1 MGAARSSL
9 LRSEAMPARH
19 VAFLLSIISALLL
32 VQAEDAA
39 ASHATL
45 LANNQHAPYG
55 RDKHLASQLHDML
68 DSIDD
73 MLTTAKGVA
82 KGTKDP
88 KVKSFAENK
97 LMELEDQRANV
108 KAEEEELA
116 AVVKLKAKI
125 AAKDCRAQ
133 KKDKAA
139 TQRLDKESH
148 KVEHEVEQKMK
159 QADVHAHPVAEL
171 DEESSMG
178 APKPAP
184 KPAAK
189 ALKAAPKPKP
199 AKKIAAKPKPAKK
212 TAAKP
217 KPASSVHHLTKNQ
230 KNSKIAKKA
239 KKAAHKMKKALKAHE
254 RQAKAQLPK
263 TRKSAKAYKA
273 AHSAENGAWGYAS
286 LGVKAA
292 RALHEEAVNME
303 VMQKA
308 KLKKK
313 EKKMKAEK
321 RMTKIKVKALVRA
334 AKAGMPNG
342 IKAAEKRVKHLQ
354 QKRMALHR
362 KLVKAKKGYAA
373 AEKKTFSGKHHHHLP
388 EEKQHKAAIKHV
400 MINAKANLASVNKHK
415 ITKKNKGTRWKKNMK
430 VAKMLSA
437 KHKTDVK
444 QEMWLLQWIRNF
456 Y

>member
-125 AAKDCRAQ
+125 AAKDSRAQ

-139 TQRLDKESH
+139 TQRLDEESH

-189 ALKAAPKPKP
+189 APKAAPKPKP
-199 AKKIAAKPKPAKK
+199 A
-212 TAAKP
+212 
-217 KPASSVHHLTKNQ
+217 SSVHPLTKNQ

-239 KKAAHKMKKALKAHE
+239 KKAAH
-254 RQAKAQLPK
+254 
-263 TRKSAKAYKA
+263 
-273 AHSAENGAWGYAS
+273 
-286 LGVKAA
+286 
-292 RALHEEAVNME
+292 
-303 VMQKA
+303 
-308 KLKKK
+308 
-313 EKKMKAEK
+313 
-321 RMTKIKVKALVRA
+321 
-334 AKAGMPNG
+334 
-342 IKAAEKRVKHLQ
+342 
-354 QKRMALHR
+354 
-362 KLVKAKKGYAA
+362 
-373 AEKKTFSGKHHHHLP
+373 
-388 EEKQHKAAIKHV
+388 
-400 MINAKANLASVNKHK
+400 
-415 ITKKNKGTRWKKNMK
+415 
-430 VAKMLSA
+430 
-437 KHKTDVK
+437 
-444 QEMWLLQWIRNF
+444 
-456 Y
+456 

>member
-125 AAKDCRAQ
+125 AAKDSRAQ

-148 KVEHEVEQKMK
+148 KVENEVEQKMK

-189 ALKAAPKPKP
+189 APKAAP
-199 AKKIAAKPKPAKK
+199 KPKPAKK

-239 KKAAHKMKKALKAHE
+239 KKAAHKIKKALKAQKHKLDHKTAKVKAKVKAHE

-313 EKKMKAEK
+313 SYYPSSVIVVVPASARRK
-321 RMTKIKVKALVRA
+321 THSPLH
-334 AKAGMPNG
+334 G
-342 IKAAEKRVKHLQ
+342 IVHLP
-354 QKRMALHR
+354 HR
-362 KLVKAKKGYAA
+362 YRYR
-373 AEKKTFSGKHHHHLP
+373 FHHHPSLQLP
-388 EEKQHKAAIKHV
+388 A
-400 MINAKANLASVNKHK
+400 
-415 ITKKNKGTRWKKNMK
+415 
-430 VAKMLSA
+430 
-437 KHKTDVK
+437 
-444 QEMWLLQWIRNF
+444 
-456 Y
+456 

>member
-125 AAKDCRAQ
+125 AAKDSRAQ

-148 KVEHEVEQKMK
+148 KVEHEMK

-239 KKAAHKMKKALKAHE
+239 KKAAHKMKKALKAQE

>member
-125 AAKDCRAQ
+125 AAKDSRAQ

-148 KVEHEVEQKMK
+148 KVENEVEQKMK

-189 ALKAAPKPKP
+189 APKAA
-199 AKKIAAKPKPAKK
+199 
-212 TAAKP
+212 
-217 KPASSVHHLTKNQ
+217 SVHHLTKNQ

-239 KKAAHKMKKALKAHE
+239 KKAAHKIKKALKA
-254 RQAKAQLPK
+254 
-263 TRKSAKAYKA
+263 
-273 AHSAENGAWGYAS
+273 
-286 LGVKAA
+286 
-292 RALHEEAVNME
+292 
-303 VMQKA
+303 QK
-308 KLKKK
+308 
-313 EKKMKAEK
+313 
-321 RMTKIKVKALVRA
+321 
-334 AKAGMPNG
+334 
-342 IKAAEKRVKHLQ
+342 
-354 QKRMALHR
+354 
-362 KLVKAKKGYAA
+362 
-373 AEKKTFSGKHHHHLP
+373 
-388 EEKQHKAAIKHV
+388 
-400 MINAKANLASVNKHK
+400 
-415 ITKKNKGTRWKKNMK
+415 
-430 VAKMLSA
+430 
-437 KHKTDVK
+437 
-444 QEMWLLQWIRNF
+444 
-456 Y
+456 

>member
-125 AAKDCRAQ
+125 AAKDSRAQ

-139 TQRLDKESH
+139 TQR
-148 KVEHEVEQKMK
+148 
-159 QADVHAHPVAEL
+159 P
-171 DEESSMG
+171 
-178 APKPAP
+178 
-184 KPAAK
+184 
-189 ALKAAPKPKP
+189 
-199 AKKIAAKPKPAKK
+199 
-212 TAAKP
+212 
-217 KPASSVHHLTKNQ
+217 
-230 KNSKIAKKA
+230 
-239 KKAAHKMKKALKAHE
+239 
-254 RQAKAQLPK
+254 
-263 TRKSAKAYKA
+263 
-273 AHSAENGAWGYAS
+273 
-286 LGVKAA
+286 
-292 RALHEEAVNME
+292 
-303 VMQKA
+303 
-308 KLKKK
+308 
-313 EKKMKAEK
+313 
-321 RMTKIKVKALVRA
+321 
-334 AKAGMPNG
+334 
-342 IKAAEKRVKHLQ
+342 
-354 QKRMALHR
+354 
-362 KLVKAKKGYAA
+362 
-373 AEKKTFSGKHHHHLP
+373 
-388 EEKQHKAAIKHV
+388 
-400 MINAKANLASVNKHK
+400 
-415 ITKKNKGTRWKKNMK
+415 
-430 VAKMLSA
+430 
-437 KHKTDVK
+437 
-444 QEMWLLQWIRNF
+444 
-456 Y
+456 